1 VPVCIAVNQV
11 DEQTFVTPIGTFIGT
26 SKLVQYDGEAKH
38 VSRFFKIAYAKPP
51 IGNLRFRRPE
61 PFVYK
66 KGEIY
71 NTTKYGLHCIQS
83 SIGNDFYTFDR
94 EQSEDCL
101 HLNMYVP
108 GRTVNTS
115 NKYAVMIFIHG
126 GSFAVGGGEIYNG
139 DVLSA
144 YNDVIVISINYRLDV
159 LGFLSSGN
167 PGDGNFGLWDM
178 RAATMW
184 VHENIKYFGGDNE
197 RVTLFGNSAGG
208 AAVMYQALYPANR
221 GLFQRIIAQSGSCF
235 SGWALQ
241 RDAARIYKRL
251 LKVVGCDKNTK
262 NRRDFDTL
270 RCLQKVPTRILKTVD
285 LEQWFVPSV
294 DDEFVPSN
302 PAFLPYTSSKK
313 STEALKFF
321 SEIDLMNGITSKDGS
336 LSLIHVLKNETA
348 DTLYDT
354 LRFEKKISDTTMW
367 EFRKALSE
375 PQIKQLLNHYSPNG
389 KTTIANII
397 DFRTDLTF
405 LVGAK
410 YASKHHKSYHSLP
423 GYGHNYFYVFD
434 QLPSFAPT
442 LANIDGVSHV
452 YELPYIFGFPEA
464 LEHKFKRD
472 YRSDSFNTTSKEG
485 IQFSK
490 VMMKLWSNFAKYG

>member
-1 VPVCIAVNQV
+1 MAVNQI
-11 DEQTFVTPIGTFIGT
+11 EKQTCVTPIGTFIGT
-26 SKLVQYDGEAKH
+26 SKLVQYDGEWNY

-51 IGNLRFRRPE
+51 IGSLRFRRPE

-66 KGEIY
+66 KGEVY
-71 NTTKYGLHCIQS
+71 DSTTYGLHCMQYRS
-83 SIGNDFYTFDR
+83 KSGKTFYTYDR

-108 GRTVNTS
+108 GRTINES

-139 DVLSA
+139 DVLSSF
-144 YNDVIVISINYRLDV
+144 NDVIVISINYRLNV
-159 LGFLSSGN
+159 LGFLSSGQ

-178 RAATMW
+178 RAAILW

-208 AAVMYQALYPANR
+208 AAVMFQALYPPNR

-235 SGWALQ
+235 SGWALE
-241 RDAARIYKRL
+241 RNAAKLYKKL
-251 LKVVGCDKNTK
+251 LNEVGCDKNTT
-262 NRRDFDTL
+262 NLGDFDTL
-270 RCLQKVPTRILKTVD
+270 QCLQNVPMSLLQTADIK
-285 LEQWFVPSV
+285 QWFVPTV
-294 DDEFVPSN
+294 DEEFVPTK
-302 PAFLPYTSSKK
+302 PAFLPYTSSTK
-313 STEALKFF
+313 SIEAMKFF
-321 SEIDLMNGITSKDGS
+321 SEIDFMNGIASKDGS
-336 LSLIHVLKNETA
+336 FNLLDVLAYAT
-348 DTLYDT
+348 DYTRYD
-354 LRFEKKISDTTMW
+354 RSYFEMAISSATSW
-367 EFRKALSE
+367 EFGKALSDS
-375 PQIKQLLNHYSPNG
+375 QIKQLIHHYSPNDNI
-389 KTTIANII
+389 TVANVI

-410 YASKHHKSYHSLP
+410 YASKQHKSYHSLP

-434 QLPSFAPT
+434 QIPSFAPA

-452 YELPYIFGFPEA
+452 FELPYIFGFPEG
-464 LEHKFKRD
+464 LEYKFKQD
-472 YRSDSFNTTSKEG
+472 YLSDSFNTTSKEG